1 MISERE
7 AAWAVPPQGWVRD
20 YVEHAILQTTSPLGY
35 HLATALA
42 VLATT
47 CPLDYGMRY
56 AGTMRANFYSLLV
69 GRSGEDQKSTAL
81 GIGRD
86 VLFAAAPALIGE
98 HPGSWEGLVDSLSRQ
113 PSQVL
118 VYSEFGKFLSQAR
131 KGYFEPLKALI
142 TDLWDA
148 TPQQR
153 AKANGNAIRVDNP
166 RLSIMAAC
174 SLPYLERH
182 TEAHD
187 WSGGFMGRWA
197 VIYARRERTD
207 PDPVGDPS
215 RIPMLAQGL
224 VARAGITNA
233 APCLG
238 LDYQAKQMWDEW
250 YYEVERR
257 PFPETISGAKTRA
270 PTIARKVA
278 LLYAWD
284 YGAATAGQPFHIGL
298 DVLDPALRFAELHL
312 RSVAGLADKLAEH
325 PEAVVRRTILES
337 IPDAG
342 ATLGQILRS
351 TKMKRK
357 GVVEVLD
364 ALVLDGSIT
373 RAALAGGDAFF
384 ERQVEKAL

>member
-1 MISERE
+1 MISEQD
-7 AAWAVPPQGWVRD
+7 AAWALPANGWVRA
-20 YVEHAILQTTSPLGY
+20 YVEHAVLQTTSPLGY

-47 CPLDYGMRY
+47 CPTDYGMRY
-56 AGTMRANFYSLLV
+56 AGTMRPNFYSLLV

-86 VLFAAAPALIGE
+86 VLFAAAPPLIGE

-113 PSQVL
+113 PSQIL
-118 VYSEFGKFLSQAR
+118 VYSEFGKFLSQAQ

-153 AKANGNAIRVDNP
+153 AKANGQSVRVDNP

-174 SLPYLERH
+174 SIPYLERH

-197 VIYARRERTD
+197 VIYAKRERTD

-215 RIPMLAQGL
+215 RIPMLSAELQQRATLPSAGVCNGL
-224 VARAGITNA
+224 TSA
-233 APCLG
+233 
-238 LDYQAKQMWDEW
+238 AKQLWEEW
-250 YYEVERR
+250 YYDLERR
-257 PFPETISGAKTRA
+257 PFPETIAGAKTRA
-270 PTIARKVA
+270 PTIARKTA

-284 YGAATAGQPFHIGL
+284 FGPAMNQQPWWMDT
-298 DVLDPALRFAELHL
+298 DVLEPALRFAELHL
-312 RSVAGLADKLAEH
+312 KSVAGLADKLAEH
-325 PEAVVRRTILES
+325 PDAAKRRTVLEAVPAI
-337 IPDAG
+337 G
-342 ATLGQILRS
+342 ATLGQILRT
-351 TKMKRK
+351 TKMQKRA
-357 GVVEVLD
+357 VVEILD
-364 ALVLDGSIT
+364 ALTLDGSLT
-373 RAALAGGDAFF
+373 RASLAGGDAFY
-384 ERQVEKAL
+384 EPTPR